1 MDRVRVLR
9 ENSLLAVVNPAKIS
23 KITAHVDGAARGN
36 PGPAAAGVVFQKDK
50 KIIKTLSVPIGNS
63 TNNVAEYC
71 ALILAL
77 QEALMMGARQLQ
89 VFTDSELVAK
99 QFNGEYK
106 VKEPSLKALYCLAA
120 HLRGGFEKLTLTH
133 VPREENRLA
142 DNAANKALDQF
153 DFFCKPDDRCVEGG
167 GPP

>member
-9 ENSLLAVVNPAKIS
+9 QDSLLAAVKF
-23 KITAHVDGAARGN
+23 TAYVDGAARGN
-36 PGPAAAGVVFQKDK
+36 PGPAAAGVVFQKDGK
-50 KIIKTLSVPIGNS
+50 SVKTLSVPIGNN

-77 QEALMMGARQLQ
+77 QEALMMGVRELH

-106 VKEPSLKALYCLAA
+106 VKEPSLKVLCCLAL
-120 HLRGGFEKLTLTH
+120 HLRDGFEKIKLTH
-133 VPREENRLA
+133 VPREANRLA
-142 DNAANKALDQF
+142 DEAANKALDQL
-153 DFFCKPDDRCVEGG
+153 DFLM
-167 GPP
+167 

>member
-1 MDRVRVLR
+1 MDCVRVLR
-9 ENSLLAVVNPAKIS
+9 KNSLLAVLSHPSVRY

-50 KIIKTLSVPIGNS
+50 KIIKTLSVPIGNN

-77 QEALMMGARQLQ
+77 QEALMMGVRELY

-120 HLRGGFEKLTLTH
+120 HLRGGFEKLELAH
-133 VPREENRLA
+133 VGRQDNRLA
-142 DNAANKALDQF
+142 DDAANKALDRL
-153 DFFCKPDDRCVEGG
+153 DFFV
-167 GPP
+167 